1 MTSSLPEAASSDAP
15 ESVAGRGEAPVV
27 KAATGITGFDDI
39 TRGGLPAH
47 RTTLIV
53 GGPGAGKTVFAL
65 QTLVTA
71 ARQYREPGIFVAFEE
86 SSQQIVG
93 NAATFGWDLPGLERE
108 QLFFLD
114 ARLSPTTV
122 QAGDFDIA
130 GMLAG
135 LQAKANEMGAKRIV
149 FDGIDVL
156 LTLLSDPVKERR
168 EMYRLQ
174 EWLNANGLTAVITA
188 KASDNDMTAAERYSF
203 MQFMVDAV
211 VTLHHRMHDRVSLR
225 GIRVMKYRGS
235 GFSEGE
241 FPLIITDT
249 GIEVATFGTSEL
261 DFDVSTERVSSG
273 VPRLDTML
281 DGGYFRGAG
290 VLISGAPGVAKTTLA
305 GAFALA
311 ACKRGERVLYVSF
324 DEAGNQII
332 RNLRSVGIELES
344 YRDSGLLRFYSVR
357 TETRS
362 SEDHLINLKKYL
374 AEFKPQNFVIDPLSA
389 LSKAGGHIAAVHAS
403 LRLLDYARSLGITT
417 VCTSLVADEAIN
429 ETTTTQISTIADT
442 WIHLAY
448 VVHGGERNRTLTIV
462 KSRGMRHSNQVR
474 ELVLSDQ
481 GVTLADVF
489 TAGGSVLV
497 GTARF
502 EQEAKMRE
510 QAANE
515 RNERAIR
522 RKTAEQ
528 GEAKIRAQIAAL
540 EAELESHRLASE
552 LAASQDVE
560 SETRRTTNL
569 DEVKRLRHADVD
581 TSADAGTNN
590 KRQGATTTSPAVPRA
605 R

>member
-1 MTSSLPEAASSDAP
+1 MTSSLPEAASSNAP
-15 ESVAGRGEAPVV
+15 ESVAGISEAPIV
-27 KAATGITGFDDI
+27 KAPTGITGFDEI

-71 ARQYREPGIFVAFEE
+71 ARKHREPGIFVAFEE
-86 SSQQIVG
+86 SSRQIVG
-93 NAATFGWDLPGLERE
+93 NAATFGWDLPALERE
-108 QLFFLD
+108 RLFFLD
-114 ARLSPTTV
+114 AQLSPTTV

-135 LQAKANEMGAKRIV
+135 LQAKATAMGAKRIV

-156 LTLLSDPVKERR
+156 LSLLGDPVKERR

-174 EWLNANGLTAVITA
+174 EWLHANGLTAMITA
-188 KASDNDMTAAERYSF
+188 KASDNETTAAERYSF

-211 VTLHHRMHDRVSLR
+211 VTVHHRMVDRVSLR
-225 GIRVMKYRGS
+225 GVRIMKYRGS
-235 GFSEGE
+235 GFAEGE
-241 FPLIITDT
+241 FPMIIADT
-249 GIEVATFGTSEL
+249 GIEVATFGTSQL
-261 DFDVSTERVSSG
+261 DFEVSTERVSSG

-311 ACKRGERVLYVSF
+311 ACQRGERVLYVSF
-324 DEAGNQII
+324 DEAGKQII
-332 RNLRSVGIELES
+332 RNLRSVGMDLEPFVNN
-344 YRDSGLLRFYSVR
+344 GLLRFYSVR

-374 AEFKPQNFVIDPLSA
+374 SEFNPPNFIVDPLSA
-389 LSKAGGHIAAVHAS
+389 LAKAGGHIAAVHAS
-403 LRLLDYARSLGITT
+403 LRLLDYARSKGITT
-417 VCTSLVADEAIN
+417 VCTSLVADEGID

-462 KSRGMRHSNQVR
+462 KSRGMKHSNQVR
-474 ELVLSDQ
+474 ELILSHD
-481 GVTLADVF
+481 GITLADVF
-489 TAGGSVLV
+489 TAGGTVLV

-502 EQEAKMRE
+502 EHEARMRE

-515 RNERAIR
+515 RSERALR
-522 RKTAEQ
+522 RKTAQQ
-528 GEAKIRAQIAAL
+528 GETRIRAQIAAL

-552 LAASQDVE
+552 LASSQETE
-560 SETRRTTNL
+560 SENRRSTNL
-569 DEVKRLRHADVD
+569 TEVRRLRHADVD
-581 TSADAGTNN
+581 ASDDGRRDG
-590 KRQGATTTSPAVPRA
+590 KWQGATSTSPTVPRS